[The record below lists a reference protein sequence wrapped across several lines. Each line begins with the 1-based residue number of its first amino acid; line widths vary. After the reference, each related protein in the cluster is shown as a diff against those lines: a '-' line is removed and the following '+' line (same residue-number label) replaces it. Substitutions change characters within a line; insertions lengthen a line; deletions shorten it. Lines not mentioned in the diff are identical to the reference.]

1 MSTSILET
9 ASEPQPRRALL
20 APLWHT
26 IVFVVFVCGYAF
38 FGRANVAALESRHI
52 TTRVPLYLFM
62 IGFELVLV
70 AYVWFLGVK
79 PAGGTVRG
87 LIGGKW
93 SSGRDAWRDIGVA
106 FMFWMVVI
114 VVLVGFRFSLGVN
127 PQALRAAL
135 ILAPR
140 SAVEI
145 FLWVAVALAAGVC
158 EEFVFRGYLQKQF
171 LALTDSDAAAVALQA
186 LVFGVAH
193 SYQGVRGMITIG
205 VYGALFGVLAVN
217 RKSLRPGMIQH
228 FMQDSFAG
236 LAAGLVFKRLG
247 KMPAGLF

>member
-9 ASEPQPRRALL
+9 ASEPQPRRPLV

-38 FGRANVAALESRHI
+38 FGRANVAALESRHV
-52 TTRVPLYLFM
+52 TSRVPLYLFM

-79 PAGGTVRG
+79 PAGGTVLG

-93 SSGRDAWRDIGVA
+93 SSAREVWRDIGVA

-114 VVLVGFRFSLGVN
+114 VVLVGLRYSLGVN
-127 PQALRAAL
+127 PQALRATAV
-135 ILAPR
+135 LAPR
-140 SAVEI
+140 GAVEI
-145 FLWVAVALAAGVC
+145 FLWLVVALSAGVC

-171 LALTDSDAAAVALQA
+171 LALTGSDAAAVLLQA
-186 LVFGVAH
+186 LIFGAAH

-205 VYGALFGVLAVN
+205 LYGALFGALAVN

-228 FMQDSFAG
+228 FMQDSLAG
-236 LAAGLVFKRLG
+236 LAAGLVLKRLG
-247 KMPAGLF
+247 KMPAGLS

>member
-1 MSTSILET
+1 MSTSTLET
-9 ASEPQPRRALL
+9 ASEPQPRRPLV
-20 APLWHT
+20 APVWHT
-26 IVFVVFVCGYAF
+26 IVFVVFVCGYAL
-38 FGRANVAALESRHI
+38 FGRANVAALKSRHI

-79 PAGGTVRG
+79 PAGGTVLG

-93 SSGRDAWRDIGVA
+93 SSARDVWRDIGVA

-114 VVLVGFRFSLGVN
+114 VVLVGLRYALGLN
-127 PQALRAAL
+127 TQAVRAASV
-135 ILAPR
+135 LAPR

-145 FLWVAVALAAGVC
+145 VLWVTVALAAGVC

-171 LALTDSDAAAVALQA
+171 LAITGSDAAAVLLQA
-186 LVFGVAH
+186 LIFGAAH

-205 VYGALFGVLAVN
+205 VYGALFGGLAVN

-228 FMQDSFAG
+228 FMQDSLAG
-236 LAAGLVFKRLG
+236 LAAGFVMKRLG

>member
-9 ASEPQPRRALL
+9 ASEPRPRRPLV

-38 FGRANVAALESRHI
+38 FGRATVGTLESRHI
-52 TTRVPLYLFM
+52 TTRVPLYLLM

-79 PAGGTVRG
+79 PAGGTMLG

-93 SSGRDAWRDIGVA
+93 SSARDVWRDIGVA

-114 VVLVGFRFSLGVN
+114 AVLFGLRFSLGVN
-127 PQALRAAL
+127 PQAVRAAMV
-135 ILAPR
+135 LAPR
-140 SAVEI
+140 SLAEI
-145 FLWVAVALAAGVC
+145 SLWVVLALAAGIC

-171 LALTDSDAAAVALQA
+171 LALTGSDAVAVVPQA
-186 LVFGVAH
+186 LIFGAAH

-205 VYGALFGVLAVN
+205 VYGALFGILAVN

-236 LAAGLVFKRLG
+236 LAVFVLQRLG
-247 KMPAGLF
+247 KLPAGLF

>member
-9 ASEPQPRRALL
+9 ASEPRPRRPLV

-38 FGRANVAALESRHI
+38 FGRATVATLESRHI

-79 PAGGTVRG
+79 PAGGTMLG

-93 SSGRDAWRDIGVA
+93 SSARDVLRDIGVA

-114 VVLVGFRFSLGVN
+114 AVLVGLRFSLGVN
-127 PQALRAAL
+127 TQAVRAAMV
-135 ILAPR
+135 LAPR
-140 SAVEI
+140 SLAEI
-145 FLWVAVALAAGVC
+145 SLWVVLALSAGIC

-171 LALTDSDAAAVALQA
+171 LALTGSDVAAVVLQA
-186 LVFGVAH
+186 LVFGAAH

-236 LAAGLVFKRLG
+236 LAVVVLQRLG
-247 KMPAGLF
+247 KLPAALF

>member
-9 ASEPQPRRALL
+9 ASEPQPGRALV

-38 FGRANVAALESRHI
+38 IGRANVAALESRHI

-62 IGFELVLV
+62 IGFELVLA

-79 PAGGTVRG
+79 PAGGTMLG

-93 SSGRDAWRDIGVA
+93 SSARDVWRDIGVA

-114 VVLVGFRFSLGVN
+114 AVLVELRFSLGVN

-140 SAVEI
+140 GSLEI
-145 FLWVAVALAAGVC
+145 LLWVAVALAAGVC
-158 EEFVFRGYLQKQF
+158 EEFVFRGYLQKQLF
-171 LALTDSDAAAVALQA
+171 ALTGSDVAAVLLQA
-186 LVFGVAH
+186 LIFGVAH

-205 VYGALFGVLAVN
+205 VYGALFGILAVN
-217 RKSLRPGMIQH
+217 RRSLRPGMIQH

-236 LAAGLVFKRLG
+236 LAAGLVLKRLG
-247 KMPAGLF
+247 RLPAGLF